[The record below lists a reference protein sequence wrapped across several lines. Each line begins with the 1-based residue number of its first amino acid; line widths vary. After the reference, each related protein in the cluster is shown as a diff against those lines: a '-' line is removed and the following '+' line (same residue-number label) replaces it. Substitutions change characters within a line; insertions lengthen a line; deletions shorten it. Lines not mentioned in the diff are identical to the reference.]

1 MTARYSITNDENFS
15 GATVVVDG
23 EVYTVDSRQPTY
35 PEIVKHLINNVDDD
49 ETLLGLITPVKLVSD
64 TLTRLTE
71 RVTYRDGSLYF
82 DGDVLE
88 SAIATHIV
96 RIIETDATNEVAYL
110 SLVRFLEKVATNPSK
125 KSRKHLYH
133 FVESNGMTIH
143 EDGDLIAYKGVRT
156 DGYSSHSG
164 YGIVD
169 GKIFGEINADGELVK
184 GESLLNNVGSVIEIP
199 RSLVDDDRQ
208 QTCSTGL
215 HVGTYSYARSF
226 APKLLTVKVNP
237 RDVVSVPHDYDNSKV
252 RVSRYLVL
260 EENNGEYTNATLE
273 AKDDK
278 DFTQDVPDA
287 DFDEKSVDLKD
298 NYEAPGDL
306 VEVDDDNELSDEE
319 IKRNAKIDA
328 FVLTIKG
335 LQDSELRRHRN
346 KRVTAKNRP
355 LFDVA
360 VAKSGRVYPA

>member
-1 MTARYSITNDENFS
+1 MTAKYSITNDDNFS
-15 GATVVVDG
+15 GATIVVDG

-35 PEIVKHLINNVDDD
+35 PEVVKHLIEGVDDD

-64 TLTRLTE
+64 KLTRLSE
-71 RVTYRDGSLYF
+71 RVSYRDGTLFF
-82 DGDVLE
+82 DGDPLDN
-88 SAIATHIV
+88 AIAKHII
-96 RIIETDATNEVAYL
+96 RIVESDATNEIAYL
-110 SLVRFLEKVATNPSK
+110 SLVRFLEKVSTNPSK

-156 DGYSSHSG
+156 DGYSSNSG

-169 GKIFGEINADGELVK
+169 GKIFGEIDEDGRLIK

-215 HVGTYSYARSF
+215 HVGTYQYARGF

-237 RDVVSVPHDYDNSKV
+237 RDVVSVPHDYNNAKV

-260 EENNGEYTNATLE
+260 EENNGEYTNATLA

-287 DFDEKSVDLKD
+287 NFDEKAVDL
-298 NYEAPGDL
+298 
-306 VEVDDDNELSDEE
+306 DDDENEVSDAEAKTNVKIAEFKVTILSL
-319 IKRNAKIDA
+319 K
-328 FVLTIKG
+328 
-335 LQDSELRRHRN
+335 DSELRRHRN
-346 KRVTAKNRP
+346 KRVTSKNRP
-355 LFDVA
+355 LFDRA
-360 VAKSGRVYPA
+360 VAESNRSYPA